1 LDKEGAR
8 RNARQVSIDPCT
20 SPAADSLVSAPF
32 VRAMGQIRPRTTQME
47 SSPNL
52 RLVPGP
58 GSAGSRQAFRV
69 LVGILLLVLIVFPA
83 MMRLAADLF
92 WFREIG
98 FQRVLTTELITKAV
112 LFVIVAVVSYVVLIA
127 NVRVARRG
135 ITGANVFSGQVPE
148 AVMDLIERL
157 PRLTT
162 PAAAIFAFLA
172 GVSASAAWMT
182 ALQFFNGEP
191 FGATDPVFGR
201 DIGFYT
207 FVVPALAMVLGLLST
222 LTVLAI
228 LLAGFVYLVRGD
240 IRPPN
245 PRLYLSPRAAAHLG
259 VLVAVFLVLA
269 AARIWIVQIPELV
282 YSSTGPFTGASYA
295 DMHARRPGLHAAAV
309 TALLGAALIGLGIAR
324 RRVMPAVP
332 IALVAYF
339 VVGFIGRNAYPA
351 AIQRLVVAP
360 TELGRERPFI
370 ENHIKATRVA
380 WGIDSV
386 VTRDLPGDVQLSLAD
401 IRANGPTIEN
411 VRLWDREP
419 LLQTFGQLQEIRT
432 YYDFVSVDD
441 DRYVIDGRYR
451 QVLLSAR
458 ELNTGAL
465 PTRSFI
471 NDHLTFTHGMGLTLA
486 PVNQV
491 TVEGLPVLFVKDL
504 PPATTGSLKVSRP
517 QIYYGELTNE
527 YAIVGTRLPEFDH
540 PSGEQNIT
548 AAYEGNG
555 GVPLTF
561 WRRAT
566 LAWHF
571 SSLKML
577 LSADISSS
585 SRILYRRN
593 IAERARRALPF
604 ARLDGDPYLV
614 LTDAGELVWI
624 IDAYT
629 STTRY
634 PYAARLSDGTT
645 YMRNSI
651 KVTVD
656 AYHGTVRAYIADPN
670 DPLLR
675 TQARIFP
682 GIMQPL
688 SEMPEDLRRHLRY
701 PEDLYRAQ
709 ASLYTTYHMTEPEL
723 FYHREDQWQIP
734 AVDQARDR
742 NPFMRHIVM
751 RLPDEPNAEYI
762 FMTPFTPR
770 QKDNLAAW
778 MVARN
783 DGEHYGKLL
792 VYRFPKQSLVFGPR
806 QIMNRINQD
815 TEIARQITLWDQR
828 GSEVIRGDLLVIPI
842 EKSLLYVQPIYLRAE
857 GGQIPE
863 LKRVVV
869 AHQNQ
874 VVMAETLDAGLNLLF
889 GGDTGRPSVVV
900 DDSTAAPATGANAAM
915 QTLLRQLQESYDK
928 AIAAQRA
935 GNWAQY
941 GEEMNRLGELV
952 RRLVQLR

>member
-1 LDKEGAR
+1 
-8 RNARQVSIDPCT
+8 
-20 SPAADSLVSAPF
+20 
-32 VRAMGQIRPRTTQME
+32 ME
-47 SSPNL
+47 SSPHL

-58 GSAGSRQAFRV
+58 GSPGSRTAFRV
-69 LVGILLLVLIVFPA
+69 LIGVVLLVLIVFPA
-83 MMRLAADLF
+83 LMRLAADLF

-98 FQRVLTTELITKAV
+98 YQRIFATELTTKAL
-112 LFVIVAVVSYVVLIA
+112 LFVVVAVVSFGILFV
-127 NVRVARRG
+127 NVRIARRG
-135 ITGANVFSGQVPE
+135 GGGTNVFSGQVPE
-148 AVMDLIERL
+148 NIVELIDRL

-162 PAAAIFAFLA
+162 PAAVVLSVLA
-172 GVSASAAWMT
+172 GISASAAWMT
-182 ALQFFNGEP
+182 ALQFLKGAP
-191 FGATDPVFGR
+191 FGAIDPIFNR
-201 DIGFYT
+201 DIGYYT
-207 FVVPALAMVLGLLST
+207 FVVPGLTMILGLFST
-222 LTVLAI
+222 LVVLAA
-228 LLAGFVYLVRGD
+228 LLSGFVYLGRGE

-245 PRLYLSPRAAAHLG
+245 PRLFISPKAGAHLAI
-259 VLVAVFLVLA
+259 LVAVFLVLA
-269 AARIWIVQIPELV
+269 SARIWFVQLPELL
-282 YSSTGPFTGASYA
+282 YSTTGPFTGASYA
-295 DMHARRPGLHAAAV
+295 DLNAKRPGLHAAAI
-309 TALLGAALIGLGIAR
+309 TALLGAAFIGLGIAR
-324 RRVMPAVP
+324 KRVLPAVP
-332 IALVAYF
+332 IAFGAYLVI
-339 VVGFIGRNAYPA
+339 GFIGRSVYPT

-360 TELGRERPFI
+360 TELGRERPYI
-370 ENHIKATRVA
+370 ENHISATRVA

-386 VTRDLPGDVQLSLAD
+386 LTRDLPGDVGLTLAD

-432 YYDFVSVDD
+432 YYDFISVDD

-458 ELNTGAL
+458 ELNTASL

-491 TVEGLPVLFVKDL
+491 TLEGLPVLFVKDL
-504 PPATTGSLKVSRP
+504 PPATTGTLKVSRP
-517 QIYYGELTNE
+517 QIYYGELTNQ

-548 AAYEGNG
+548 AAYEGIG

-571 SSLKML
+571 ASLKML
-577 LSADISSS
+577 LSGDITSS

-593 IAERARRALPF
+593 IVERARRALPF
-604 ARLDGDPYLV
+604 VRLDADPYLV

-629 STTRY
+629 STSRY
-634 PYAARLSDGTT
+634 PYAARLADGTT
-645 YMRNSI
+645 YMRNSVKI
-651 KVTVD
+651 TVD
-656 AYHGTVRAYIADPN
+656 AYHGTVRAYIADAQ
-670 DPLLR
+670 DPILR
-675 TQARIFP
+675 TQQRIFP
-682 GIMQPL
+682 GIMLPL
-688 SEMPEDLRRHLRY
+688 DSMPADVRRHLRY
-701 PEDLYRAQ
+701 PEDLYRTQ
-709 ASLYTTYHMTEPEL
+709 AVLYTTYHMTEPEL

-734 AVDQARDR
+734 VVDQGRER

-751 RLPDEPNAEYI
+751 RLPDEQNAEYI

-783 DGEHYGKLL
+783 DGDQYGKLL

-806 QIMNRINQD
+806 QIVNRINQD

-828 GSEVIRGDLLVIPI
+828 GSEVIRGELLVIPI
-842 EKSLLYVQPIYLRAE
+842 EQSLLYVQPIYLRAE

-863 LKRVVV
+863 LKRVVI

-874 VVMAETLDAGLNLLF
+874 VVMAETLDAGLTLMF
-889 GGDTGRPSVVV
+889 GGDAGRPSVVV
-900 DDSTAAPATGANAAM
+900 DSPTGAEPAATGVS
-915 QTLLRQLQESYDK
+915 QTVLRQLQEAYDR

-935 GNWAQY
+935 GNWALY
-941 GEEMNRLGELV
+941 GEEMNRLGDLV
-952 RRLVQLR
+952 RRLAGGRK

>member
-1 LDKEGAR
+1 
-8 RNARQVSIDPCT
+8 
-20 SPAADSLVSAPF
+20 
-32 VRAMGQIRPRTTQME
+32 ME
-47 SSPNL
+47 SPNL
-52 RLVPGP
+52 RLVPGADGP
-58 GSAGSRQAFRV
+58 LSRRAIRV
-69 LVGILLLVLIVFPA
+69 LMVVVLLVLIVFPV
-83 MMRLAADLF
+83 MMRLAADWY
-92 WFREIG
+92 WFGEIG
-98 FQRVLTTELITKAV
+98 YQRVFTTELLAKGL
-112 LFVIVAVVSYVVLIA
+112 LFVITALVTYGLLSL
-127 NVRVARRG
+127 NVRIARRG
-135 ITGANVFSGQVPE
+135 TPPVNVFSGQVPE
-148 AVMDLIERL
+148 NLIELIERL

-162 PAAAIFAFLA
+162 PAAAIFAVLA
-172 GVSASAAWMT
+172 GVSATAAWMT
-182 ALQFFNGEP
+182 ALQFLNGAP
-191 FGATDPVFGR
+191 FGVTDPVFNR

-207 FVVPALAMVLGLLST
+207 FRIPAWSMLLGMFST
-222 LTVLAI
+222 LTVVAG
-228 LLAGFVYLVRGD
+228 LLAGFVYLVRGE

-245 PRLYLSPRAAAHLG
+245 PRISLSARASAHLG
-259 VLVAVFLVLA
+259 VLLIVFLVLA
-269 AARIWIVQIPELV
+269 ALRIWLVQIPELV
-282 YSSTGPFTGASYA
+282 YSTTGPFTGASYA
-295 DMHARRPGLHAAAV
+295 DLHAQRPGLYVTAV
-309 TALLGAALIGLGIAR
+309 VALLGAALVGWGIVR
-324 RRVMPAVP
+324 RRVLPAAPV
-332 IALVAYF
+332 ALVAYF
-339 VVGFIGRNAYPA
+339 VVGFLGRSVYPS

-360 TELGRERPFI
+360 TELGRERPYI
-370 ENHIKATRVA
+370 ANHIAATRLA
-380 WGIDSV
+380 WDIDSV
-386 VTRDLPGDVQLSLAD
+386 VTRDLPGDVALTLAD

-411 VRLWDREP
+411 VRLWEREP
-419 LLQTFGQLQEIRT
+419 LLQTFGQLQSIRT

-458 ELNTGAL
+458 ELNTAAL

-491 TVEGLPVLFVKDL
+491 TTEGLPVLFVKDL
-504 PPATTGSLKVSRP
+504 PPVTTGDLAVKRP
-517 QIYYGELTNE
+517 QIYYGELTNT

-540 PSGEQNIT
+540 PSGEQNIS
-548 AAYEGNG
+548 AAYEGRG
-555 GVPLTF
+555 GVQLTF
-561 WRRAT
+561 WRRAI

-571 SSLKML
+571 ASLKML
-577 LSADISSS
+577 LSGDISSE

-593 IAERARRALPF
+593 VAERARRALPF
-604 ARLDGDPYLV
+604 VRLDADPYLV
-614 LTDAGELVWI
+614 LTAAGDLVWI

-634 PYAARLSDGTT
+634 PNAARLADGTS
-645 YMRNSI
+645 YMRNSVKI
-651 KVTVD
+651 TID
-656 AYHGTVRAYIADPN
+656 AYHGTVKAYIADPD
-670 DPLLR
+670 DPLIR
-675 TQARIFP
+675 TQSRIFP
-682 GIMQPL
+682 GILHPL
-688 SEMPEDLRRHLRY
+688 SDMPADLRQHLRY

-723 FYHREDQWQIP
+723 FYNREDQWQIP
-734 AVDQARDR
+734 AADAGRDR

-751 RLPDEPNAEYI
+751 RLPDEPTAEYI

-778 MVARN
+778 MVARS

-828 GSEVIRGDLLVIPI
+828 GSEVIRGELLVIPI
-842 EKSLLYVQPIYLRAE
+842 EKSLLYVQPVFLRAE

-874 VVMAETLDAGLNLLF
+874 VVMAETLDAGLTLLF
-889 GGDTGRPSVVV
+889 GGSAGRPVTVA
-900 DDSTAAPATGANAAM
+900 DTAAAPAAAATGADA
-915 QTLLRQLQESYDK
+915 TLLRQVREAYDR

-941 GEEMNRLGELV
+941 GEEMNRLGELL
-952 RRLVQLR
+952 RRLRIP

>member
-1 LDKEGAR
+1 
-8 RNARQVSIDPCT
+8 
-20 SPAADSLVSAPF
+20 
-32 VRAMGQIRPRTTQME
+32 ME
-47 SSPNL
+47 SSPQL
-52 RLVPGP
+52 RLVPGAGGP
-58 GSAGSRQAFRV
+58 GTRQAIRV
-69 LVGILLLVLIVFPA
+69 LLVVVLLVLIVFPA
-83 MMRLAADLF
+83 MMSLAADLF

-98 FQRVLTTELITKAV
+98 YQRVFTTELITKAL
-112 LFVIVAVVSYVVLIA
+112 LFVGVAIFTYALLAI
-127 NVRVARRG
+127 NLRFARRG
-135 ITGANVFSGQVPE
+135 GSPVNVFSGQVPE
-148 AVMDLIERL
+148 SLTDLIERL

-162 PAAAIFAFLA
+162 PAAAVIAVLS
-172 GVSASAAWMT
+172 GISATAAWMT
-182 ALQFFNGEP
+182 VLQFLNGAP
-191 FGATDPVFGR
+191 FGAVDPVFHR

-207 FVVPALAMVLGLLST
+207 FVVPALAMLLGLLST
-222 LTVLAI
+222 LIVLAA
-228 LLAGFVYLVRGD
+228 LLSGFVYLVRGE

-245 PRLYLSPRAAAHLG
+245 PRISLSPRASAHLG
-259 VLVAVFLVLA
+259 VLVIAFLVLA
-269 AARIWIVQIPELV
+269 AARIWMVQIPELV
-282 YSSTGPFTGASYA
+282 YSTTGPFTGASYA
-295 DMHARRPGLHAAAV
+295 DMNALRPGLHLAAI
-309 TALLGAALIGLGIAR
+309 TALLGAAYIGMGIVR
-324 RRVMPAVP
+324 RRVLPAVP

-339 VVGFIGRNAYPA
+339 VVGFLGRSVYPSL
-351 AIQRLVVAP
+351 IQRLVVAP

-370 ENHIKATRVA
+370 ANHIAATRLA

-386 VTRDLPGDVQLSLAD
+386 VTRDLPGDVALSLAD
-401 IRANGPTIEN
+401 IRKNGPTIEN
-411 VRLWDREP
+411 VRLWEREP

-441 DRYVIDGRYR
+441 DRYNVDGRYR

-458 ELNTGAL
+458 ELNTAAL

-491 TVEGLPVLFVKDL
+491 TAEGLPVLFVKDL
-504 PPATTGSLKVSRP
+504 PPVTTGDLAVKRP

-527 YAIVGTRLPEFDH
+527 FAIVGTRLPEFDY
-540 PSGEQNIT
+540 PSGEQNIM
-548 AAYEGNG
+548 AAYEGRG

-561 WRRAT
+561 WRRST

-571 SSLKML
+571 GSLKML
-577 LSADISSS
+577 LSGDISSS

-593 IAERARRALPF
+593 ITERAQLALPF
-604 ARLDGDPYLV
+604 VRIDGDPYLV
-614 LTDAGELVWI
+614 LTNAGDLVWI

-634 PYAARLSDGTT
+634 PYAARLADGTS
-645 YMRNSI
+645 YMRNSVKI
-651 KVTVD
+651 TID
-656 AYHGTVRAYIADPN
+656 AYHGSVNAYIADPT
-670 DPLLR
+670 DPLIK

-682 GIMQPL
+682 GILKPL

-709 ASLYTTYHMTEPEL
+709 ASLYATYHMIEPEA
-723 FYHREDQWQIP
+723 FYHREDQWQVP
-734 AVDQARDR
+734 AADATQGRS
-742 NPFMRHIVM
+742 PFMRHIIM
-751 RLPDEPNAEYI
+751 RLPDEQNPEYI
-762 FMTPFTPR
+762 FMSPYTPR

-778 MVARN
+778 MVARS
-783 DGEHYGKLL
+783 DGANYGKLL

-828 GSEVIRGDLLVIPI
+828 GSEVIRGELLVIPI
-842 EKSLLYVQPIYLRAE
+842 EHSLLYVQPLYLRAE

-874 VVMAETLDAGLNLLF
+874 VVMAETLEQGLGLLF
-889 GGDTGRPSVVV
+889 GAGAGRPVVA
-900 DDSTAAPATGANAAM
+900 DSTATTAVPSSAGVSTTA
-915 QTLLRQLQESYDK
+915 LRQLQDAYDR

-935 GNWAQY
+935 GNWAQ
-941 GEEMNRLGELV
+941 
-952 RRLVQLR
+952 

>member
-1 LDKEGAR
+1 
-8 RNARQVSIDPCT
+8 
-20 SPAADSLVSAPF
+20 
-32 VRAMGQIRPRTTQME
+32 ME
-47 SSPNL
+47 SSPQL
-52 RLVPGP
+52 RLVPGAN
-58 GSAGSRQAFRV
+58 GRSRQAIRV
-69 LVGILLLVLIVFPA
+69 LLVLILLVLIVFPA
-83 MMRLAADLF
+83 MMRLATDLF

-98 FQRVLTTELITKAV
+98 YQRVFATELLTKLL
-112 LFVIVAVVSYVVLIA
+112 LFVIVAIVTYALLA
-127 NVRVARRG
+127 LNLRFARRG
-135 ITGANVFSGQVPE
+135 SPPVNVFSGQVPE
-148 AVMDLIERL
+148 SLIELIERL

-162 PAAAIFAFLA
+162 PAAAVFAVLA
-172 GVSASAAWMT
+172 GISASAAWMT
-182 ALQFFNGEP
+182 VLQFFNGAP
-191 FGATDPVFGR
+191 FGATDPVFNR

-207 FVVPALAMVLGLLST
+207 FVLPALGMALGLLST
-222 LTVLAI
+222 LVVLAA
-228 LLAGFVYLVRGD
+228 LLSGFVYLVRGD

-245 PRLYLSPRAAAHLG
+245 PRISLSPRASAHLG
-259 VLVAVFLVLA
+259 VLVIAFLVLA
-269 AARIWIVQIPELV
+269 AARIWVVQIPELL
-282 YSSTGPFTGASYA
+282 YSSTGPFIGASYA
-295 DMHARRPGLHAAAV
+295 DLKAQRPGLHVTAV
-309 TALLGAALIGLGIAR
+309 VALLGAVFVGVGIVR
-324 RRVMPAVP
+324 RRVLPAVS
-332 IALVAYF
+332 IALIAYF
-339 VVGFIGRNAYPA
+339 VVGFIGRSIYPA

-360 TELGRERPFI
+360 TELGRERPYI
-370 ENHIKATRVA
+370 QNHIRATRLA

-386 VTRDLPGDVQLSLAD
+386 VTGDLPGDVALTLDD
-401 IRANGPTIEN
+401 IRNNGPTIEN

-432 YYDFVSVDD
+432 YYDFISVDD

-458 ELNTGAL
+458 ELNTAAL

-471 NDHLTFTHGMGLTLA
+471 NDHLTFTHGMGITLA

-491 TVEGLPVLFVKDL
+491 TAEGLPVLFVKDL
-504 PPATTGSLKVSRP
+504 PPVTTGDLAVKRP

-540 PSGEQNIT
+540 PSGEANIT
-548 AAYEGNG
+548 AAYEGRG

-571 SSLKML
+571 ASLKLL
-577 LSADISSS
+577 LSGDISSS

-593 IAERARRALPF
+593 IAERASRALPF
-604 ARLDGDPYLV
+604 VRLDGDPYLV
-614 LTDAGELVWI
+614 LTDAGELMWI

-634 PYAARLSDGTT
+634 PYAARLADGTT
-645 YMRNSI
+645 YMRNSVKI
-651 KVTVD
+651 TVD
-656 AYHGTVRAYIADPN
+656 AYHGTVKAYIADPN
-670 DPLLR
+670 DPLIR
-675 TQARIFP
+675 TQSRIFP
-682 GIMQPL
+682 GILEPL
-688 SEMPEDLRRHLRY
+688 SAMPEDLRRHLRY

-709 ASLYTTYHMTEPEL
+709 TVLYTTYHMTEPEL

-734 AVDQARDR
+734 SVDDRQR

-751 RLPDEPNAEYI
+751 RLPDEQNAEYI

-806 QIMNRINQD
+806 QIVNRINQD

-828 GSEVIRGDLLVIPI
+828 GSEVIRGELLVIPI
-842 EKSLLYVQPIYLRAE
+842 EKSLIYVQPLYLRAE

-874 VVMAETLDAGLNLLF
+874 VVMAETLESGLALLF
-889 GGDTGRPSVVV
+889 GGSSARPPVSAADT
-900 DDSTAAPATGANAAM
+900 TAAPATAAGVDA
-915 QTLLRQLQESYDK
+915 TLLRQVRDAYDR

-941 GEEMNRLGELV
+941 GEEMNRLGELL
-952 RRLVQLR
+952 RRLTRTP